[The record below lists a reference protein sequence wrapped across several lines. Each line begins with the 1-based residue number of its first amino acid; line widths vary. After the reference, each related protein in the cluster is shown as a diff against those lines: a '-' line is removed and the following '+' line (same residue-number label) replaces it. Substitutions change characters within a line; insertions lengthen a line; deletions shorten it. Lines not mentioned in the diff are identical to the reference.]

1 MGSEQPSRRGAFG
14 TSVSLPNWLTAV
26 RIALIPVFGLV
37 YVMTDAMYWL
47 AAVLFALAAF
57 TDWLDGYLARR
68 LGQTTP
74 FGAFLDPVADKLIV
88 VTALVLLIGAH
99 ASLWVTLPGVVIVG
113 REIVI
118 SALREWMS
126 EMNRRGL
133 VAVSWLAQV
142 KTALQM
148 VAIVI
153 LLSNP
158 PHWEPWVVV
167 GTVLLYVAALIT
179 IWSMVSYLRTAWPTL
194 RDGLASPGDG
204 T

>member
-1 MGSEQPSRRGAFG
+1 MN
-14 TSVSLPNWLTAV
+14 LPNFLTVA
-26 RIALIPVFGLV
+26 RIALIPVFGLI
-37 YVMTDAMYWL
+37 YVATDTLYWL
-47 AAVLFALAAF
+47 VALLFALAAF

-74 FGAFLDPVADKLIV
+74 FGTFLDPVADKLIV

-118 SALREWMS
+118 SALREWMA

-142 KTALQM
+142 KTTLQM
-148 VAIVI
+148 VAIII
-153 LLSNP
+153 LLANP

-167 GTVLLYVAALIT
+167 GTVLLYAAALIT
-179 IWSMVSYLRTAWPTL
+179 IWSMIHYLRTAWPTL
-194 RDGLASPGDG
+194 KDGIAPPPPP
-204 T
+204 